1 MKKFFTVVLFT
12 TLAFI
17 FLAFLPQDPL
27 PQPGDQLAAGYYI
40 VVAAYRKADENYAK
54 RYMEKLNTGGLH
66 STYGFDPVRKWLYVY
81 LDYYTDFNTSIQEM
95 LKTRKQAGFD
105 RAWVRVMPKVE
116 AESESVAAE
125 EVKDGKVITEE
136 HEDKKPAVEKVV
148 VSESPAAK
156 EQEPGKEIKS
166 DRVEVVMGEVEAN
179 KAEAPIDN
187 PKPEPVYVPQLL
199 SNTQVFLSLFNGRNN
214 KVIEGEVEVIDTDRS
229 RLITKVKGNDYLML
243 PDPKNKSGG
252 LTLLCNVFGYRKVQ
266 HEISYSK
273 TESDTLKP
281 FMHLVGNYYMV
292 DFDLVRLHKGDIET
306 LYNVYFYNDAAI
318 MLPESKYELN
328 NLLQMMEEN
337 PKYRIRLH
345 GHTNG
350 NAHGQL
356 ITMGPSKNYFAL
368 TDDVKKGV
376 GSAKDLSR
384 ERAET
389 IRGWMIDNGIDGSR
403 VEVKAWGGSRMIHD
417 KRSVN
422 AKKNVRVEVEVLED

>member
-1 MKKFFTVVLFT
+1 MKKFFTVVFFT

-17 FLAFLPQDPL
+17 FLAFLPQDPQL
-27 PQPGDQLAAGYYI
+27 QPGDQLAEGYYI
-40 VVAAYRKADENYAK
+40 VVAAYRKAEEDYA
-54 RYMEKLNTGGLH
+54 RWYMEKLNKGGLH
-66 STYGFDPVRKWLYVY
+66 STYGYDPTRQWLYVY
-81 LDYYTDFNTSIQEM
+81 LDYYTNFNESIQEM
-95 LKTRKQAGFD
+95 LKARKQAGFD
-105 RAWVRVMPKVE
+105 RAWVRVMPKLE
-116 AESESVAAE
+116 TETKSVAVE
-125 EVKDGKVITEE
+125 EVKEE
-136 HEDKKPAVEKVV
+136 KATKE
-148 VSESPAAK
+148 VSELK
-156 EQEPGKEIKS
+156 EPVAELPKTNEQVPEKEVKS
-166 DRVEVVMGEVEAN
+166 DRVAIVLGENEAA
-179 KAEAPIDN
+179 KEEAPVDN

-214 KVIEGEVEVIDTDRS
+214 KVIQGDVEVIDTDRS

-243 PDPKNKSGG
+243 PDPKSKSETI
-252 LTLLCNVFGYRKVQ
+252 TLLCNVFGYRKVQ
-266 HEISYSK
+266 HEISYTK

-281 FMHLVGNYYMV
+281 FMHLVGNYYMI

-337 PKYRIRLH
+337 PKCRIMLH

-368 TDDVKKGV
+368 TDDVKKGA

-384 ERAET
+384 ERAAT
-389 IRGWMIDNGIDGSR
+389 IREWMIDNGIDGSR